1 MGRRT
6 NPGRG
11 SGNAPPLPAGRS
23 AGEAVRPVLV
33 GELLARDLGDL
44 ALTLAAGRAGLGNEI
59 TQARVQR
66 PGLALSGYADYL
78 AYGRV
83 QIIGG
88 SEIAYLATLDR
99 RQRAAAI
106 GRVVRRRV
114 SCMVGTKGLE
124 LPLELVR
131 AAEAKGIPLLRTPLA
146 STPFIGRLSAFL
158 QERLAPRTH
167 VHADLVDVF
176 GLGVLITGESGI
188 GKSECALDLVDRGH
202 RLVAD
207 NVVEIRRLA
216 DALVG
221 SCPELTRD
229 HMEIRGLG
237 IVNVE
242 DLYGVSAVRA
252 AKTIEVVVALE
263 RWEPGREYERL
274 GLLDERFSLLS
285 VSVPLLRL
293 PVAPGRNLAL
303 LVEVAARTQLQ
314 RERGYDA
321 ARGFVSRV
329 DALVRGRRRE
339 GSKR

>member
-1 MGRRT
+1 MPRRSKPT
-6 NPGRG
+6 RTTETKTL
-11 SGNAPPLPAGRS
+11 PLPA
-23 AGEAVRPVLV
+23 EVPNQDAVRPVLV
-33 GELLARDLGDL
+33 GDLLAKSVADLG
-44 ALTLAAGRAGLGNEI
+44 LTLAAGRAGLDNEI
-59 TQARVQR
+59 FQARVQR
-66 PGLALSGYADYL
+66 PGLALAGYAGYL
-78 AYGRV
+78 TYGRV

-88 SEIAYLATLDR
+88 SEISYLATLNE
-99 RQRAAAI
+99 RQRTAAVE
-106 GRVVRRRV
+106 RVTRHRI
-114 SCMVGTKGLE
+114 SCFVGTKGLD
-124 LPLELVR
+124 LPR
-131 AAEAKGIPLLRTPLA
+131 ALLRSAEKRSIPVLRTPLA
-146 STPFIGRLSAFL
+146 STPFIGRLSALL

-188 GKSECALDLVDRGH
+188 GKSECALDLIDRGH

-207 NVVEIRRLA
+207 DVVEIRRLA
-216 DALVG
+216 DTLVG
-221 SCPELTRD
+221 TCPELTRD

-242 DLYGVSAVRA
+242 DLYGVSSVRA
-252 AKTIEVVVALE
+252 AKKVEVVVALE
-263 RWEPGREYERL
+263 RWEPGREYDRL
-274 GLLDERFSLLS
+274 GLLDERYSLLS

-329 DALVRGRRRE
+329 DALVRERRRA
-339 GSKR
+339 RA